1 MQIELI
7 AYTQGNPK
15 WATYQEFLPTDICA
29 VAASQCY
36 NSTQSVATVR
46 GCIRSGHESV
56 IEHVSFTFLVEGI
69 SRACLCQWTR
79 HRLMSYSVKSQRY
92 CKEDNFD
99 YVEPPSI
106 WEGTDRARDI
116 FESEMEAART
126 TYEILLKEGVKPE
139 DARMVLPNA
148 CCTNMVVTMNAR
160 SLRNFFKLRMSNKAQ
175 WEIREAAGR
184 MFELVMEVAP
194 ELFEDMKEKA

>member
-1 MQIELI
+1 
-7 AYTQGNPK
+7 
-15 WATYQEFLPTDICA
+15 
-29 VAASQCY
+29 
-36 NSTQSVATVR
+36 
-46 GCIRSGHESV
+46 
-56 IEHVSFTFLVEGI
+56 
-69 SRACLCQWTR
+69 
-79 HRLMSYSVKSQRY
+79 VKSQRY